1 MENKPFLTLAEVLI
15 ICSISRATL
24 YRWIKLGEFPAQYL
38 LTPSGRTVRWKASDV
53 EQWASLSM
61 KKRGQ

>member
-1 MENKPFLTLAEVLI
+1 MENKQFLTLAEVLI

-38 LTPSGRTVRWKASDV
+38 LTPSGRTARWKTSEI
-53 EQWASLSM
+53 EQWCALCM
-61 KKRGQ
+61 KKGGR